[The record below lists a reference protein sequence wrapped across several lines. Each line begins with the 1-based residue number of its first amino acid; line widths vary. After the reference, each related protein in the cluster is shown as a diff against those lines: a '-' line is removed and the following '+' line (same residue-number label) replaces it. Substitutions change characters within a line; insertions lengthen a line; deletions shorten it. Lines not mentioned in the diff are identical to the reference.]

1 MEKVSVIIPIYNA
14 EKQLDECIKSIIR
27 QTHTDIELLLIDD
40 GSKDHSAEIC
50 DHYASEDARIIVY
63 HIPNAGVA
71 NARNLGLSVAT
82 GEYIVF
88 ADSDDIYMDEF
99 IEKSL
104 VAIKH
109 ADYVSWAFETFN
121 SKKML
126 GKIDYLSD
134 FDDTISIED
143 YLQRMIQY
151 QAGAYWGANWGKFY
165 KKSIIDNNNIRFESN
180 VLFAEDF
187 RFNLEYLKYVK
198 NISVMHEKGYL
209 YRVDTEGSL
218 SKKRRNLKQ
227 Y

>member
-109 ADYVSWAFETFN
+109 AD
-121 SKKML
+121 
-126 GKIDYLSD
+126 
-134 FDDTISIED
+134 
-143 YLQRMIQY
+143 
-151 QAGAYWGANWGKFY
+151 
-165 KKSIIDNNNIRFESN
+165 
-180 VLFAEDF
+180 
-187 RFNLEYLKYVK
+187 
-198 NISVMHEKGYL
+198 
-209 YRVDTEGSL
+209 
-218 SKKRRNLKQ
+218 
-227 Y
+227 